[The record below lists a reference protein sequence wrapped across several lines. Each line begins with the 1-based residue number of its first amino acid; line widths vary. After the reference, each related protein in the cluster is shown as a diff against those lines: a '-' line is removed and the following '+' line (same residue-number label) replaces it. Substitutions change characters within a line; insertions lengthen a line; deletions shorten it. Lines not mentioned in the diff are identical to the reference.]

1 MPKVH
6 TLRDVKICDTF
17 WKRFRGLM
25 FSRRRTVLL
34 VFDRDGRHAIHM
46 LFVFFSIAVV
56 WLDAEGRVVEAHK
69 AAPFSPLHRPRE
81 KAGRILEI
89 PARADPGIEVGDRI
103 VLKASY

>member
-34 VFDRDGRHAIHM
+34 AFDRDGRHAVHM
-46 LFVFFSIAVV
+46 LFVFFPITVV
-56 WLDAEGRVVEAHK
+56 WLDGGGRVVETRK
-69 AAPFSPLHRPRE
+69 ASPFSLLHRPGE

-89 PARADPGIEVGDRI
+89 PAHVDPGIEAGDRI
-103 VLKASY
+103 LLEASY